1 MECHKGF
8 AHCSAEGLFTISG
21 KLDGEMVENL
31 SQSYLE
37 QVASREKL
45 IGKWSNA
52 QRIHVENIYLHFPF
66 ECGHF
71 FS

>member
-8 AHCSAEGLFTISG
+8 AHCSTEGLFTISG

-37 QVASREKL
+37 QVASRDFFV
-45 IGKWSNA
+45 WSF
-52 QRIHVENIYLHFPF
+52 LLPK
-66 ECGHF
+66 
-71 FS
+71 SL